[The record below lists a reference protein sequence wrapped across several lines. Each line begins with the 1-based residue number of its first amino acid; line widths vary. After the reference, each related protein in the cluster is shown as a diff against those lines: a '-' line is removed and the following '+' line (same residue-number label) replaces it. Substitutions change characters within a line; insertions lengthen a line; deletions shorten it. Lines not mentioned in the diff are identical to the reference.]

1 MEKDE
6 VKLFLW
12 EWLICLW
19 SQSLICFIHSV
30 IHAFAVSMQSPLWVC
45 QVWFPLSTKT
55 WGDKMVTIHGQCGN
69 GSQVQFFPALTDFI
83 LPSQEL
89 LIFVSILPFLLTI
102 ILHFPEIVCTIVDIT
117 QAKGSYCAPSD
128 SVIPQ
133 RILEMEEGKKHLLW
147 GTRKVN
153 GVKTNFLLLSS
164 PSWRFS
170 SFLSVTRC
178 HLEHIEPE

>member
-6 VKLFLW
+6 VKLFPW

-19 SQSLICFIHSV
+19 NWSLICFIHSV
-30 IHAFAVSMQSPLWVC
+30 IHAFAVSMQSPPRVC

-55 WGDKMVTIHGQCGN
+55 WGDTMVAICGQCGN
-69 GSQVQFFPALTDFI
+69 GSQVQLFPLLTDFF
-83 LPSQEL
+83 LPSQEW
-89 LIFVSILPFLLTI
+89 LICVSILPFLLTV
-102 ILHFPEIVCTIVDIT
+102 ILHVPEIVCTIVDIT
-117 QAKGSYCAPSD
+117 QAKSSYCAPSD

-133 RILEMEEGKKHLLW
+133 WILKMEEGKEHLLW
-147 GTRKVN
+147 GTREVN
-153 GVKTNFLLLSS
+153 GGKTNFLLLRS

-170 SFLSVTRC
+170 SFLSVTRY